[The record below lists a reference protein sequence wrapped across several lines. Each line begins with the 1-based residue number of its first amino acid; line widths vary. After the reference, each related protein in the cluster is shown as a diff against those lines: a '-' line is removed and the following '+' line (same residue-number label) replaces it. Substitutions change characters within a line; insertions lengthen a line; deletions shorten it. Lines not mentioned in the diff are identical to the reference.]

1 MRLRR
6 QQLCLTVGVAVACPL
21 KDGVA
26 LWSCGIWSDRG
37 ASMVLMDPG
46 RAKLA
51 VPHVQF
57 LWRWGFWPQKQL
69 CGPGVRGAV
78 PVVPE
83 A

>member
-1 MRLRR
+1 
-6 QQLCLTVGVAVACPL
+6 
-21 KDGVA
+21 
-26 LWSCGIWSDRG
+26 
-37 ASMVLMDPG
+37 MVLMDPG